1 MNRLLSWINK
11 IPLLIEFG
19 LFYTKEVIMSNLRVA
34 HDVVT
39 PNYKMKPA
47 FIELDL
53 EGMSDR
59 QILFA
64 ANLITMTPGTLSLD
78 ICEETKRLKVHS
90 MYVDKTDEAVRELET
105 KILRRIRNVF

>member
-1 MNRLLSWINK
+1 MNRLLHWIIK
-11 IPLLIEFG
+11 LPLLIEFG

-34 HDVVT
+34 HDVIT
-39 PNYKMKPA
+39 PNYNMNPA

-53 EGMSDR
+53 KGMSDR

-78 ICEETKRLKVHS
+78 ICQETRSMKVHS
-90 MYVDKTDEAVRELET
+90 MYVDDPDEAVRELET
-105 KILRRIRNVF
+105 KILERIRNVF